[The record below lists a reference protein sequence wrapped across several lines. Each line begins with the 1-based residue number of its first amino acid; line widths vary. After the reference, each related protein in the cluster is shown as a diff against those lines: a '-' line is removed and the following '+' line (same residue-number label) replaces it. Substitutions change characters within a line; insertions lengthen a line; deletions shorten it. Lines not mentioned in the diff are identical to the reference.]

1 MDGGHFHDA
10 AVEYIRKAVMAS
22 LAFESNGLTWEV
34 AGEPLIR
41 LLCRIIDE
49 AETPFSFSVNSWR
62 KEGGDDEA
70 RVSVE
75 IDLFTDDYDDEH
87 TYASKETNLSDV
99 LLENFPFYEAEYVLS
114 NIAAIERSC
123 VIARAKLAA
132 RMDEARDN
140 K

>member
-1 MDGGHFHDA
+1 MESGQFHDA
-10 AVEYIRKAVMAS
+10 AVEYIRQAVMAS
-22 LAFESNGLTWEV
+22 LAFESDGLTWEV

-49 AETPFSFSVNSWR
+49 AETPFSFHVNSWSR
-62 KEGGDDEA
+62 KGEADEA

-75 IDLFTDDYDDEH
+75 IDLFTGDDNEDH
-87 TYASKETNLSDV
+87 TYFAKETNLSDV
-99 LLENFPFYEAEYVLS
+99 LLENFPFYEAEYVLD

-132 RMDEARDN
+132 RMDEARND

>member
-1 MDGGHFHDA
+1 MESGHFHDA

-49 AETPFSFSVNSWR
+49 AETPFSFSVNSWH
-62 KEGGDDEA
+62 KEGEADEA
-70 RVSVE
+70 RVYVE
-75 IDLFTDDYDDEH
+75 IDLFTGDYDNEH

-99 LLENFPFYEAEYVLS
+99 LLENFPFYEAEYVLD

-132 RMDEARDN
+132 RMDEDVR
-140 K
+140 